1 MYSSL
6 LDSLLSDSFF
16 SPMRTVYVVSDSQLE
31 EIKVKQ
37 RREELEKLESS
48 RKNLE
53 SSYQSRV
60 KILDERENEL
70 REELKHLF
78 PEIKDEIKS

>member
-1 MYSSL
+1 MYST
-6 LDSLLSDSFF
+6 LLSDAFF
-16 SPMRTVYVVSDSQLE
+16 SPVRTVYVVSDSQLE

-53 SSYQSRV
+53 SSYKSRV

-70 REELKHLF
+70 REELKNLL
-78 PEIKDEIKS
+78 PKVKDEIKS